1 MHRLVK
7 VPIYPMYLC
16 DLFFAD
22 AALCLS
28 ISFDLSLP
36 PFFFPIAPFVFLRAF
51 EPRGVPR
58 KPLAIS
64 IPSFVGKWK
73 PQQTENASLRL
84 SKSCVDVLVRTLRP
98 SNRCWLCGDH
108 RPLRL
113 LEGLLAPGCA
123 KKALG
128 HFHTFFRWKV
138 EAATDRKRKSSPVKE
153 LCRCACEDPEAK

>member
-22 AALCLS
+22 AALWLIFFFLCRL
-28 ISFDLSLP
+28 
-36 PFFFPIAPFVFLRAF
+36 FFFP
-51 EPRGVPR
+51 
-58 KPLAIS
+58 
-64 IPSFVGKWK
+64 
-73 PQQTENASLRL
+73 
-84 SKSCVDVLVRTLRP
+84 
-98 SNRCWLCGDH
+98 H

-138 EAATDRKRKSSPVKE
+138 EAATDRKRKRHICMHRQCVHNRIRAWLMVRQRE
-153 LCRCACEDPEAK
+153 TAHANRRTMQHTARF